1 MSKKRFTDGLESIF
15 GEVHEETFDRGLLVE
30 KKKAKAAG
38 HAESKS
44 KSKSPVSKKRSSRKN
59 FTTDL
64 DSLFDGSGL
73 SEIVDE
79 KLKERAAPR
88 KNLKGK
94 TKSMEHTKRVRKPLS
109 GLDALIRQTLETGS
123 LSYDPTAKKRVS
135 FTCEK
140 AKLDKLKR
148 IARQEKA
155 YLKDILGDIVASFI
169 SEYETKKGQMN

>member
-1 MSKKRFTDGLESIF
+1 LSKKRFTDGLESIF

-30 KKKAKAAG
+30 EKQTKTTTKT
-38 HAESKS
+38 ESNATK
-44 KSKSPVSKKRSSRKN
+44 PKKRSSRKN

-64 DSLFDGSGL
+64 DSLFDGSL
-73 SEIVDE
+73 TEVVEE
-79 KLKERAAPR
+79 KLQEKRVAPR

-94 TKSMEHTKRVRKPLS
+94 SKSLEHTKRVQKPLS
-109 GLDALIRQTLETGS
+109 GLDALIRQTLDSGS
-123 LSYDPTAKKRVS
+123 LAYDPSAKKRIS

-140 AKLDKLKR
+140 AKLDKLKK

-169 SEYETKKGQMN
+169 SEYEAKEGKTAHG

>member
-30 KKKAKAAG
+30 KKKAKAVAQ
-38 HAESKS
+38 AKS
-44 KSKSPVSKKRSSRKN
+44 STSTVAKKRSSRKN

-73 SEIVDE
+73 SEVVEE
-79 KLKERAAPR
+79 KVAPR
-88 KNLKGK
+88 KKLKGK
-94 TKSMEHTKRVRKPLS
+94 TKSMEHAQRVRKPLS
-109 GLDALIRQTLETGS
+109 GLDALIRQTIETGS
-123 LSYDPTAKKRVS
+123 LSYDPTAKKRIS

-169 SEYETKKGQMN
+169 NEYETKKGQMN

>member
-30 KKKAKAAG
+30 EKQTKTANRT
-38 HAESKS
+38 KS
-44 KSKSPVSKKRSSRKN
+44 TTSIKKKRSSRKN

-64 DSLFDGSGL
+64 DSLFDGSL
-73 SEIVDE
+73 SEVVEE
-79 KLKERAAPR
+79 KLQEQRTAPR

-94 TKSMEHTKRVRKPLS
+94 SKSIEHKQRVRKPLS
-109 GLDALIRQTLETGS
+109 GLDALIRQTLDSGS
-123 LSYDPTAKKRVS
+123 LSYDPNAKKRVS

-140 AKLDKLKR
+140 AKLDKLKK

-169 SEYETKKGQMN
+169 NEYEAKKGTAAHG

>member
-30 KKKAKAAG
+30 EKQTKTTTRT
-38 HAESKS
+38 KS
-44 KSKSPVSKKRSSRKN
+44 TATKTKKRSSRKN

-64 DSLFDGSGL
+64 DSLFDGSL
-73 SEIVDE
+73 SEVVEE
-79 KLKERAAPR
+79 KLQEKRTVSPR
-88 KNLKGK
+88 KNMKGK
-94 TKSMEHTKRVRKPLS
+94 SKSIEHTQRARRPLS
-109 GLDALIRQTLETGS
+109 GLDALIRQTLDSGS
-123 LSYDPTAKKRVS
+123 LAYDPNAKKRIS

-140 AKLDKLKR
+140 AKLDKLKK

-169 SEYETKKGQMN
+169 SEYEAKEGKTAHG

>member
-30 KKKAKAAG
+30 EKKARAA
-38 HAESKS
+38 AKNKS
-44 KSKSPVSKKRSSRKN
+44 TTSTPKKRSSRKN

-64 DSLFDGSGL
+64 DSLFDGSL
-73 SEIVDE
+73 SEVVEE
-79 KLKERAAPR
+79 KLQEKRVVAPR

-94 TKSMEHTKRVRKPLS
+94 SKSLEHTKRVHKPLS
-109 GLDALIRQTLETGS
+109 GLDALIRQTLDSGS
-123 LSYDPTAKKRVS
+123 LAYDPNAKKRIS

-140 AKLDKLKR
+140 VKLDKLKK

-169 SEYETKKGQMN
+169 NEYEAKKGNTAHG